1 MNVLYRVLNVT
12 VMQHATILM
21 DRFNVHV
28 TMDFQEMEQCA
39 QVQKYTNIIKL
50 LNVLFELPKFLV
62 IISWITSHS

>member
-39 QVQKYTNIIKL
+39 QVQKYSKILKL
-50 LNVLFELPKFLV
+50 LSLC
-62 IISWITSHS
+62 

>member
-39 QVQKYTNIIKL
+39 QVQKYTSIIKL
-50 LNVLFELPKFLV
+50 LNSLF
-62 IISWITSHS
+62 

>member
-12 VMQHATILM
+12 VMQHATILL

-28 TMDFQEMEQCA
+28 TMDFQEMEQYA

-50 LNVLFELPKFLV
+50 MNVLF
-62 IISWITSHS
+62 

>member
-1 MNVLYRVLNVT
+1 MNMLYRVLNVT

-39 QVQKYTNIIKL
+39 PVQKYTIIIKL
-50 LNVLFELPKFLV
+50 LNILF
-62 IISWITSHS
+62 